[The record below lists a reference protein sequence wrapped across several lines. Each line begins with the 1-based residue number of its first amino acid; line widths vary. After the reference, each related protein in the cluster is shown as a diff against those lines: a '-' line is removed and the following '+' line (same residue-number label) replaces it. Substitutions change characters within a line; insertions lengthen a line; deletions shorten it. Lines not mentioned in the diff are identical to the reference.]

1 MVAMVLHVMNYAGV
15 DDPVSYTTEIE
26 FAGQVIGEPKRLARC
41 AIALKL
47 DVVIMR
53 NGIEA
58 AV

>member
-1 MVAMVLHVMNYAGV
+1 MVLHVMKYAGV
-15 DDPVSYTTEIE
+15 DDPVSYTTEVE

-47 DVVIMR
+47 DDVVVMR
-53 NGIEA
+53 NDTEA